1 MKIEDLGG
9 TTTCRVFNEVMPF
22 LRQLPTTGV
31 KIQDW
36 VSVALLRQF
45 AEDFPQEYD
54 FVLSKYAVQMQQ
66 SIEYLRSDGVRPSAI
81 ECAIQ
86 QSGDEQIPLD
96 ELTDL
101 VPKFGE
107 QLQS

>member
-1 MKIEDLGG
+1 MDVEIGG
-9 TTTCRVFNEVMPF
+9 TTTCRVYNEVMPF

-45 AEDFPQEYD
+45 SEDYPQEYD
-54 FVLSKYAVQMQQ
+54 FVLSKFEAPWRQ
-66 SIEYLRSDGVRPSAI
+66 SIEHLKHDGVRPSGI
-81 ECAIQ
+81 ESAIQ

-96 ELTDL
+96 ELVDS

-107 QLQS
+107 HLQS

>member
-1 MKIEDLGG
+1 
-9 TTTCRVFNEVMPF
+9 MPF

-45 AEDFPQEYD
+45 CEDYPQEYD
-54 FVLSKYAVQMQQ
+54 FVLSKFEAPWRQ
-66 SIEYLRSDGVRPSAI
+66 SIEFLRSDGVRPSAI
-81 ECAIQ
+81 ESAIQ

-96 ELTDL
+96 ELTGL

-107 QLQS
+107 Q